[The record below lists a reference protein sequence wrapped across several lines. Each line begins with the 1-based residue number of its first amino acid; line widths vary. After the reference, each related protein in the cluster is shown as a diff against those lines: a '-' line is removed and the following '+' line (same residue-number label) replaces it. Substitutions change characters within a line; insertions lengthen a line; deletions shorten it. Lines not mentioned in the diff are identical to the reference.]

1 MLRNRTRNDNQTP
14 IQQRIFN
21 IPLLLPIFAIFLA
34 FFYFHNSLQL
44 KYVSN
49 FRTSILPGDFSE
61 VDLDAHEK
69 AVVCALDRNHDRL
82 ENTNISPCMAGE
94 GKIMSAKN
102 YHSLFNL
109 VITFK

>member
-21 IPLLLPIFAIFLA
+21 IPLLLASFATIFLA
-34 FFYFHNSLQL
+34 YLYFH
-44 KYVSN
+44 N
-49 FRTSILPGDFSE
+49 FRTSILPGDFSV